1 MLKRL
6 KNDLLIS
13 DEIKLNIFNI
23 DNTEFLIGYVK
34 DIADIEEFNK
44 YYYSKIDFKA
54 LNSLENQ
61 FPMIV
66 NKIIN
71 INKDELLNI
80 MFTGHIVIITKD
92 LGYSFLIP
100 KNTSRSISNSII
112 DPTDLYSSQDGFI
125 ENIDINIALI
135 RKHLNSNKLNVE
147 FVDLPT
153 VCNNKVAIIS
163 LEDNT
168 NYNQFIKE
176 KLKKIDTVN
185 VSSINTISKIFQD
198 NKVVPM
204 TLSTSSPQNVSL
216 SLTKGKTAILL
227 NNSPVA
233 CIVPVNLLYFSTM
246 KNDIDTPPYYSKVS
260 RMLVLLFLFISV
272 FFLGL
277 YVAITNF
284 HTSSLTIYALSNL
297 KLTERGTTLPM
308 LSEILIVLVLF
319 DLYRY
324 ATSRSSNGYIQNII
338 IFLGGLFI
346 GQNAINSGLIGHLV
360 LLLTSICYLSTYA
373 FTNNLHL
380 VTSLSLFR
388 IFILI
393 FSYILGLYGFILS
406 SIIIIVYLLKI
417 KSFDEDFFFSIK
429 SNKLKKQ
436 IKYFKPEEINQ

>member
-1 MLKRL
+1 ML
-6 KNDLLIS
+6 NDLKKQLMIS
-13 DEIKLNIFNI
+13 DDIKLEIYTINYM
-23 DNTEFLIGYVK
+23 EVLIGYSK
-34 DIADIEEFNK
+34 DLADIEEFNK
-44 YYYSKIDFKA
+44 YYYSRIDFNTLKT
-54 LNSLENQ
+54 LENQ

-66 NKIIN
+66 SKIIN
-71 INKDELLNI
+71 KNKNDLINLLLAGNI
-80 MFTGHIVIITKD
+80 ILITNS
-92 LGYSFLIP
+92 YAYCFFLP
-100 KNTSRSISNSII
+100 KNTSRAISNSLI
-112 DPTDLYSSQDGFI
+112 DPVDLYSSQDGFI

-135 RKHLNSNKLNVE
+135 RKHLKTDKINVE

-153 VCNNKVAIIS
+153 KCNNKVAIIT
-163 LEDNT
+163 LEGNK
-168 NYNQFIKE
+168 NYNEEIKN
-176 KLKKIDTVN
+176 KLKTIDSIN
-185 VSSINTISKIFQD
+185 INSINTISKVFQ
-198 NKVVPM
+198 NNHLVPM

-216 SLTKGKTAILL
+216 SLTKGKTVILL

-233 CIVPVNLLYFSTM
+233 CIVPINLLYFSTM
-246 KNDIDTPPYYSKVS
+246 KNDVDTPKYYSIMS
-260 RMLVLLFLFISV
+260 RLLVLLFLFISV
-272 FFLGL
+272 FLLGL
-277 YVAITNF
+277 YVAVTNF

-308 LSEILIVLVLF
+308 LTEIIIVLVLF

-380 VTSLSLFR
+380 VTTLSLFR

-393 FSYILGLYGFILS
+393 FSYFLGLYGFLIS

-417 KSFDEDFFFSIK
+417 KSLDEDFFFSIQEDK
-429 SNKLKKQ
+429 WKKQ
-436 IKYFKPEEINQ
+436 IKYIEPKEE